1 MKKKLS
7 APPLV
12 ILLDILF
19 IFLFISFLE
28 QKNFEL
34 VFVDGRF
41 PFDIGY
47 ANSDNNVT
55 NGVPAPTGLTRLWRC
70 DKFKACEDKSAR
82 IFLPEQITDE
92 IFKITAPVLMD
103 NQCNGIT
110 IPIKSNNNGNASISY
125 SEILNYNP
133 CMKEQQ
139 GVPEWIEKKSHL
151 SG

>member
-28 QKNFEL
+28 QKTFDL

-41 PFDIGY
+41 PSDIGY
-47 ANSDNNVT
+47 ANSDNKVT
-55 NGVPAPTGLTRLWRC
+55 NGVPAPDGPIRLWRC
-70 DKFKACEDKSAR
+70 DKFEPCQDKTAR
-82 IFLPEQITDE
+82 IFLPELVTDE
-92 IFKITAPVLMD
+92 IFKMTAPVLMD

-110 IPIKSNNNGNASISY
+110 IPIKSNNNGKASISY
-125 SEILNYNP
+125 GEILTYNP

-139 GVPEWIEKKSHL
+139 GVPEWIAKKSNT
-151 SG
+151 S